1 VSNQNKRLHV
11 VLLSVVT
18 IIILVITITTSPLSL
33 IASSSPRYNIT
44 ATSGRLGFHS
54 EQQSQPQSPL
64 SIVENMR
71 GGGFGQVN
79 LTKTATTGSNASSS
93 LIANNTSYV
102 FSRDR
107 SELTTPENNTH
118 TGEFGDGVN
127 IALIKPTFTAA
138 AYNDAFYVFYKTY
151 ANVQAGSNITTD
163 LNLLTS
169 KTISSK
175 TTGTIN
181 SVFAMLQ
188 LVKNLKWI
196 TQGSNIT
203 ILTDAD
209 VDNGSMIF
217 NNNQNKNNGNNNNN
231 AYDII
236 ILGHQE
242 YVTQKEYNNLKKFVA
257 NGGTMI
263 ILDGNVFYAEVKY
276 DKINQTVT
284 LVKGHSWAFNGKSA
298 WKSIGERWANE
309 TSRWVGS
316 NYLCDLCVKRFANNP
331 FGYVP
336 HEEQYVTNPNDI
348 ILLNYNASLP
358 SRYYLLLSKPVIA
371 TYELNYQNGKVIALG
386 IYSDDIISNARFNR
400 YLDSLLLQYD
410 IRTRD

>member
-1 VSNQNKRLHV
+1 M
-11 VLLSVVT
+11 
-18 IIILVITITTSPLSL
+18 
-33 IASSSPRYNIT
+33 
-44 ATSGRLGFHS
+44 
-54 EQQSQPQSPL
+54 
-64 SIVENMR
+64 ENMR
-71 GGGFGQVN
+71 GAGIGQEN
-79 LTKTATTGSNASSS
+79 LTKTVTTGSNASS
-93 LIANNTSYV
+93 LLKTNNTSYV
-102 FSRDR
+102 FSKAK

-138 AYNDAFYVFYKTY
+138 AYDHAFYVFYKKY
-151 ANVQAGSNITTD
+151 ANVPAGVNITTD
-163 LNLLTS
+163 LNLLSS
-169 KTISSK
+169 KKISSQ
-175 TTGTIN
+175 TTGTID

-188 LVKNLKWI
+188 LIKNLKWI

-203 ILTDAD
+203 TLTDAD
-209 VDNGSMIF
+209 VDNGSTIF
-217 NNNQNKNNGNNNNN
+217 KNNQNKNNGNNGNN

-242 YVTQKEYNNLKKFVA
+242 YVTEQEYNNLKKFVG

-276 DKINQTVT
+276 DRNNQTVT

-298 WKSIGERWANE
+298 WRSIGERWANE
-309 TSRWVGS
+309 TSQWVGS

-331 FGYVP
+331 FGYIP

-358 SRYYLLLSKPVIA
+358 NKNLLLLKPVIA

-410 IRTRD
+410 IRTKD

>member
-1 VSNQNKRLHV
+1 MSTQKRRLHV
-11 VLLSVVT
+11 VSLSEVT
-18 IIILVITITTSPLSL
+18 IIIVILTIISSPLSL
-33 IASSSPRYNIT
+33 IASSSPRDNNT
-44 ATSGRLGFHS
+44 ATSGHLGLHN
-54 EQQSQPQSPL
+54 EQQPQPQSPL
-64 SIVENMR
+64 SIVESMR
-71 GGGFGQVN
+71 GAGIGQGN
-79 LTKTATTGSNASSS
+79 LTKTVTTGSNASS
-93 LIANNTSYV
+93 LLKTNNTLYV
-102 FSRDR
+102 FSKAK

-118 TGEFGDGVN
+118 TGEFGNGVN

-138 AYNDAFYVFYKTY
+138 AYNHAFYDFYKKY
-151 ANVQAGSNITTD
+151 AKVQTGVNITSD
-163 LNLLTS
+163 LNLL
-169 KTISSK
+169 SSK
-175 TTGTIN
+175 ISNETTGTIN

-188 LVKNLKWI
+188 LIKNLEWI
-196 TQGSNIT
+196 TQGANIT

-217 NNNQNKNNGNNNNN
+217 SNNQNKNDGNNNNN

-242 YVTQKEYNNLKKFVA
+242 YVTQQEYNNLKKFVS

-276 DKINQTVT
+276 DRNNQTVT

-298 WKSIGERWANE
+298 WRSIGERWANE
-309 TSRWVGS
+309 TSQWVGS
-316 NYLCDLCVKRFANNP
+316 NYLCDLCVKIFSNNP
-331 FGYVP
+331 FGYIP
-336 HEEQYVTNPNDI
+336 HEEQYITNPHDI
-348 ILLNYNASLP
+348 ILLNYNASIP
-358 SRYYLLLSKPVIA
+358 RRNLLLSKPVIA

-386 IYSDDIISNARFNR
+386 IYTDDIISNARFDR

>member
-1 VSNQNKRLHV
+1 
-11 VLLSVVT
+11 
-18 IIILVITITTSPLSL
+18 
-33 IASSSPRYNIT
+33 
-44 ATSGRLGFHS
+44 
-54 EQQSQPQSPL
+54 
-64 SIVENMR
+64 MR
-71 GGGFGQVN
+71 GAGIGQGN
-79 LTKTATTGSNASSS
+79 LTKTVTTGSNASS
-93 LIANNTSYV
+93 LLKTNNTLYV
-102 FSRDR
+102 FSKAK

-138 AYNDAFYVFYKTY
+138 AYNHAFYDFYKKY
-151 ANVQAGSNITTD
+151 AKVQAGVNITSD
-163 LNLLTS
+163 LNLL
-169 KTISSK
+169 SSK
-175 TTGTIN
+175 ISNQTTGTIN

-188 LVKNLKWI
+188 LIKNLEWI
-196 TQGSNIT
+196 TQGANIT

-217 NNNQNKNNGNNNNN
+217 SNNQNKNDGNNNNN

-242 YVTQKEYNNLKKFVA
+242 YVTQQEYNNLKKFVA
-257 NGGTMI
+257 HGGTMI

-276 DKINQTVT
+276 DRNNQTVT

-298 WKSIGERWANE
+298 WRSIGERWANE
-309 TSRWVGS
+309 TSQWVGS
-316 NYLCDLCVKRFANNP
+316 NYLCDLCVKIFSNNP
-331 FGYVP
+331 FGYIP
-336 HEEQYVTNPNDI
+336 HEEQYITNPHDI
-348 ILLNYNASLP
+348 ILLNYNASIP
-358 SRYYLLLSKPVIA
+358 RRNLLLSKPVIA

-386 IYSDDIISNARFNR
+386 IYTDDIISNARFDR